1 MRLDEL
7 KRRQDTERK
16 SKIQTYI
23 DGRGYAETA
32 TAKTITVHETDS
44 HSYRTKPED
53 SLWMQQRPRGT
64 YDALTE
70 SGHNDSLYDPLLGFS
85 QGNSPKFRKGQGLP
99 SLKFGPNQFRYTV
112 DGQLAHERPSLRAF
126 RLKSRDSVKAT
137 NLDPLRG
144 LLTDRN
150 YIEAAIQ
157 SPPMTASSID
167 QPGNVS
173 VRPSSQRQ

>member
-7 KRRQDTERK
+7 KSRQDTERK
-16 SKIQTYI
+16 SKIQAYI

-44 HSYRTKPED
+44 HSYGTKPED

-112 DGQLAHERPSLRAF
+112 DGQFAHERPSLRAF
-126 RLKSRDSVKAT
+126 RL
-137 NLDPLRG
+137 
-144 LLTDRN
+144 
-150 YIEAAIQ
+150 
-157 SPPMTASSID
+157 
-167 QPGNVS
+167 
-173 VRPSSQRQ
+173 